1 MLSSAYKEK
10 QLRSS
15 VYLFYPCKILVL
27 LCLQLV
33 EELVEKWQSYPKSQQ
48 TPICAHLLGL
58 AMKIVTQ
65 LAMGTRF
72 AQDAEVIRFR
82 KNHEAVSSCFKLLFL
97 TDIVMKDNSLFFL
110 PRRSGQRLGK
120 DTWTVLWRRAPAGR
134 RTMRAVR
141 GRVHS
146 DWSESNVF

>member
-1 MLSSAYKEK
+1 MTLSSAYKEK
-10 QLRSS
+10 QLHSS

-33 EELVEKWQSYPKSQQ
+33 EELVEKWQLYPKSQQ

-97 TDIVMKDNSLFFL
+97 TDIVIKDNSLFFCHVDL
-110 PRRSGQRLGK
+110 VRDWERIP
-120 DTWTVLWRRAPAGR
+120 GR
-134 RTMRAVR
+134 FYGEELQQEGAL
-141 GRVHS
+141 
-146 DWSESNVF
+146 